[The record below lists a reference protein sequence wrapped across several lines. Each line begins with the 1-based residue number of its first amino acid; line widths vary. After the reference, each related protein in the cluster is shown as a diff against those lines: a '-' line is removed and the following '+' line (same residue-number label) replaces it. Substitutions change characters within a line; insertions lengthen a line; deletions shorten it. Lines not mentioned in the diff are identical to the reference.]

1 MHHRK
6 PKSRAEDGC
15 DIFEVSVTLRVII
28 SKHDSF
34 QNVFGTAD
42 LFATKLGTLSLQ
54 VTVLCEKE
62 RRWGGGGG
70 GGRKKEKK
78 KKTRSLAQ
86 IKSKGHSKGS
96 FSESFNLCCDPD
108 P

>member
-42 LFATKLGTLSLQ
+42 LFATKLGKMVHYHYKL
-54 VTVLCEKE
+54 LCYVRE
-62 RRWGGGGG
+62 RERERERERGGGEE
-70 GGRKKEKK
+70 RKKEEKVVGSDQVQ
-78 KKTRSLAQ
+78 RSQQRFLFG
-86 IKSKGHSKGS
+86 I
-96 FSESFNLCCDPD
+96 F
-108 P
+108 